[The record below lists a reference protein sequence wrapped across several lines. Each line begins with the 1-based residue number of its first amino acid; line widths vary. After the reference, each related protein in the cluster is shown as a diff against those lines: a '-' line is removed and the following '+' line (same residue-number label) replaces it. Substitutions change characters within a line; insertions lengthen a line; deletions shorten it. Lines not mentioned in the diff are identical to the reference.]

1 MRASCEELPAYGALS
16 AVMKDNHYWFGPS
29 GFLFTSP
36 WVVTRNTVR
45 HAAVILLTAGGDP
58 VEVRAGGRSVSAQ
71 AAAIAPLTPRGLRAM
86 DAGLVSLHVFPPHPC
101 YSAFHG
107 IAAPG
112 VLALER
118 ARFAPYDADIARAC
132 EGRLSLDEAR
142 QLFEALVAAAV
153 RQLPSGVRECRGDRL
168 HDLLRANP
176 ACSLPELARELG
188 LSYTGA
194 SHYFSRVVGLP
205 LRSYQ
210 LWLKHLTAADL
221 RLRGGTLTEIAH
233 ASGFVDSSHLC
244 RSWQASYGLSPSYAR
259 DPSRVCIHAASSEFA
274 ASGSWR
280 GKRRPARARSH
291 DPRRPEG

>member
-1 MRASCEELPAYGALS
+1 MRASCDELPAYGALS
-16 AVMKDNHYWFGPS
+16 GVMKDNHYWFGAS

-36 WVVTRNTVR
+36 WVVTRDTTR
-45 HAAVILLTAGGDP
+45 HAAVILLTAGGGP
-58 VEVRAGGRSVSAQ
+58 VEVRAAEKTITTS
-71 AAAIAPLTPRGLRAM
+71 AAAVAPLTRRGLCAM

-101 YSAFHG
+101 FRAFHA
-107 IAAPG
+107 IPQPG

-118 ARFAPYDADIARAC
+118 ASFAPFDADLLRVY
-132 EGRLSLDEAR
+132 EGRLSHADAR
-142 QLFEALVAAAV
+142 ELFDDLVTVAV
-153 RQLPSGVRECRGDRL
+153 RQLPWAAHEWRCDRL
-168 HDLLRANP
+168 HDLLRDNP
-176 ACSLPELARELG
+176 ACSLPQLARELG

-210 LWLKHLTAADL
+210 LWLKHLSAAEL

-259 DPSRVCIHAASSEFA
+259 DSSRVRIHA
-274 ASGSWR
+274 
-280 GKRRPARARSH
+280 
-291 DPRRPEG
+291 